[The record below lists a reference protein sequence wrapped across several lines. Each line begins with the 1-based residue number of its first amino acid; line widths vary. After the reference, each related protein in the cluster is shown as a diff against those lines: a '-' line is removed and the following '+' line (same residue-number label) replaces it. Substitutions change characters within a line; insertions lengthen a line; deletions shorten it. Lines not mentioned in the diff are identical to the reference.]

1 MIRFFLIFLISIL
14 GQNSSLYLQRYAHFS
29 AVLASALPTLGLALF
44 LLLLPQSLGN
54 FWLEELPLI
63 FFGASF
69 AGMSQAHRLPNLP
82 SQLVSALIFAAL
94 FFAQSQFFKGY
105 GGALGTSACIA
116 VLGSTA
122 LQELYAYGKKKW
134 NP

>member
-29 AVLASALPTLGLALF
+29 AVLASAAPSLGLALF
-44 LLLLPQSLGN
+44 LFLWPYPLDD

-69 AGMSQAHRLPNLP
+69 AGMSQGHRLPNLP

-94 FFAQSQFFKGY
+94 IFAQSQFFKGY

-116 VLGSTA
+116 VLGSMA